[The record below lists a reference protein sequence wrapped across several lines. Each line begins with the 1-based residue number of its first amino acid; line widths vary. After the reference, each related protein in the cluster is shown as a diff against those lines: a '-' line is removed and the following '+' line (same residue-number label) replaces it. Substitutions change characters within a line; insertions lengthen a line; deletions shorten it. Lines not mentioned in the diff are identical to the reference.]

1 MPDMILR
8 RTRKGF
14 VSYDR
19 HQSARTPH
27 PINKPSAARQI
38 VKCPPTAFAANF

>member
-1 MPDMILR
+1 MILL

-27 PINKPSAARQI
+27 PINKSGAARHI
-38 VKCPPTAFAANF
+38 VKCQPTAFAANF